1 MFTRFKPTNI
11 PKGISGD
18 IGNLFNNLKQKYGQW
33 LVASLALQQCV
44 NESHEPNPKE
54 Y

>member
-1 MFTRFKPTNI
+1 MFTGFKPTNV

-18 IGNLFNNLKQKYGQW
+18 IANLFNNLKQKHAQW
-33 LVASLALQQCV
+33 LVESLALQQCV
-44 NESHEPNPKE
+44 NARLEPNPKE